1 MNTQLHSVGAAS
13 REFGR
18 KNGNG
23 AGDDDSGDGTASLV
37 RAEFK
42 RLGAEFQG
50 FASARKVKEGELDAR
65 LLAIEQRQARS
76 GGGAGGSGDGLG
88 GSTSLG
94 TAAEPLVKAL
104 KNTNSSRSEVAVSI
118 KSLSSTATGALGS
131 TQYSVPVQ
139 VLAPV
144 DTYHSPLQ
152 RLSDLLPV
160 EPVTSNMLAYMRVA
174 FAANNAAK
182 AAELTLKGESTLTT
196 TLIQTEIDTFAHFLT
211 ASRQVLS
218 DVQVLRSLIDGL
230 LQRGLLDK
238 VDLASYA
245 TLTMAGNFTP
255 FVATVGDRFGD
266 AVARIAAELANV
278 GARGVIV
285 CLSPLDYLA
294 MSLAKTSGS
303 GEYLAL
309 PPTLSAR
316 VVAVTAVAPGKIL
329 AFAPTTG
336 AAYADRQSVIV
347 EAAYSGTGFVE
358 NRVTLLCEAR
368 GQTFVRD
375 PQHVAFGSLPAT
387 A

>member
-1 MNTQLHSVGAAS
+1 MSTRPAAGHSS
-13 REFGR
+13 
-18 KNGNG
+18 K
-23 AGDDDSGDGTASLV
+23 
-37 RAEFK
+37 
-42 RLGAEFQG
+42 
-50 FASARKVKEGELDAR
+50 
-65 LLAIEQRQARS
+65 
-76 GGGAGGSGDGLG
+76 
-88 GSTSLG
+88 
-94 TAAEPLVKAL
+94 
-104 KNTNSSRSEVAVSI
+104 SEVQVSI

-160 EPVTSNMLAYMRVA
+160 EPVTSNMVAYMRVA
-174 FAANNAAK
+174 FAANNAAR
-182 AAELTLKGESTLTT
+182 AAELTTKGESTLAT

-218 DVQVLRSLIDGL
+218 DTGVLRSLIDGL

-238 VDLASYA
+238 VDLSSYA
-245 TLTMAGNFTP
+245 TLTTAGNFTP

-375 PQHVAFGSLPAT
+375 PQHVAFGSLPA
-387 A
+387 AA